1 MEWTLS
7 NFLKS
12 GFLVWF
18 WLCGQTVLAQPAELA
33 ISGGTLRGTL
43 LLSEDYT
50 GGRPLVILV
59 SGSGPTDRD
68 GNQGG
73 VGARSMGMLADSLAA
88 LGVPSFRY
96 DKRGV
101 GESTF
106 PDLREEALRVDDF
119 ASDLALWVAF
129 WEKDPRFRGL
139 VLAGHSEGALM
150 ATLAAGRSASVKGL
164 VTLAGAGRTAD
175 VLLLEQ
181 MSRQPP
187 FVAQAADS
195 LLRQLRQGLPIS
207 PPPFLE
213 ALFRPGVLPYL
224 RSWIAL
230 DPAGLLSA
238 LDMPV
243 LIVQGAADLQVSLE
257 DARRLHLAAAK
268 GTLLTFEAMNHAMK
282 DVHSTADNHLSYY
295 DPQRSLTPG
304 LATALAQWI
313 LQHINP

>member
-1 MEWTLS
+1 
-7 NFLKS
+7 
-12 GFLVWF
+12 VWF
-18 WLCGQTVLAQPAELA
+18 CLYGQAVSAQPVELI

-43 LLSEDYT
+43 LLPEEYP

-68 GNQGG
+68 GSQGG
-73 VGARSMGMLADSLAA
+73 VGARSLGMLADSLVV

-106 PDLREEALRVDDF
+106 PDLREEALRVDDL

-175 VLLLEQ
+175 VLLMEQ
-181 MSRQPP
+181 MNRQPP

-195 LLRQLRQGLPIS
+195 LLRQLREGLPLD
-207 PPPFLE
+207 PPPFME
-213 ALFRPGVLPYL
+213 ALFRPGVQPYL

-230 DPAGLLSA
+230 DPARLLSA

-257 DARRLHLAAAK
+257 DARLLHLAAAK
-268 GTLLTFEAMNHAMK
+268 GTLLTFEAMNHALK
-282 DVHSTADNHLSYY
+282 DVHNTADNYLSYY

-304 LATALAQWI
+304 LATALSEWI